1 VLPAAL
7 GTLLTGVLLSVMTN
21 WGLTRWYWIS
31 LKLIATPICIVLET
45 FALTS
50 FMQQAASGG
59 VPPLQ
64 LIGAFTGHLLIM
76 LALVVISVLKP
87 WGQRRRGFRGA
98 AATP

>member
-1 VLPAAL
+1 
-7 GTLLTGVLLSVMTN
+7 
-21 WGLTRWYWIS
+21 
-31 LKLIATPICIVLET
+31 
-45 FALTS
+45 
-50 FMQQAASGG
+50 